1 MDQERL
7 TAFINSLDPGNAAVL
22 DDIEEEAL
30 RDRVPIIR
38 KETQALL
45 KFLINSFH
53 PVKILEIGAAVGFSA
68 ILMATEAGED
78 THITTI
84 ENYEKRIPVA
94 RQNIKRAG
102 LQDRITLLEGNA
114 EDILPTLQPGFD
126 FIFIDAAKAQYPY
139 YLQEAER
146 LLLRGGLMTADNC
159 LQDGD
164 ILESRYAVMRRDRT
178 IHKRMR
184 EFLTEVRHSDKFSS
198 VILPTGDGVTLAVKK

>member
-1 MDQERL
+1 MDQQRL
-7 TAFINSLDPGNAAVL
+7 ASFINSLDPGNIPLL
-22 DDIEEEAL
+22 DSIEEEAL
-30 RDRVPIIR
+30 RNRVPIIR

-53 PVKILEIGAAVGFSA
+53 PVNILEIGAAVGFSS
-68 ILMATEAGED
+68 ILMSAEAGEKA
-78 THITTI
+78 HITTI

-94 RQNIKRAG
+94 RENIKRAG
-102 LQDRITLLEGNA
+102 FEERITLLTGNA
-114 EDILPTLQPGFD
+114 EDILPTLEPGYD

-139 YLQEAER
+139 YLQETER
-146 LLLRGGLMTADNC
+146 LLIRGGLMAADNC